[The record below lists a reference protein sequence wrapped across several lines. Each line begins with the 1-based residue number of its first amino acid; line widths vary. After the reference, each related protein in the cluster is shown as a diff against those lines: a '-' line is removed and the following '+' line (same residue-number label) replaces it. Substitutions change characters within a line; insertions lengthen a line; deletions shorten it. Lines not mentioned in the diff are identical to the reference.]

1 MTDLKVIVFEG
12 VQNLPLFA
20 AQAHGHFAREGLA
33 VDLTFT
39 PDSGTL
45 RNGLAEGRYDIA
57 HTAVDNAIAMVELA
71 HQDVA
76 VVLGGDN
83 GFNSLFFQPHIQ
95 SFGDLRGK
103 TVLVDAP
110 NTAFALVLYK
120 ILENHGLKRGDYLAQ
135 PVGATPFRLARMKED
150 KSAAAAILNL
160 PYRILGRRA
169 GLKYVCDAVSE
180 IGPYL
185 STTGFVLRRWAKANA
200 ETLVRYIKAYIAGLR
215 WGLDPANKP
224 AAVGL
229 LADRLRLPADIA
241 LEAYEVAAASRTGIM
256 RDAAMDIAGLAN
268 VLRLRA
274 SVEGQWHGVA
284 APVERYLDMSYHAKA
299 LTSLAAPAT

>member
-1 MTDLKVIVFEG
+1 MTELKVIVFEG

-20 AQAHGHFAREGLA
+20 ALANGLFAGQGLDI
-33 VDLTFT
+33 DLTFT

-45 RNGLAEGRYDIA
+45 RNGLAEGRFDIA

-71 HQDVA
+71 HKDVA
-76 VVLGGDN
+76 IVLGGDN
-83 GFNSLFFQPHIQ
+83 GFNSLFFQPEIR
-95 SFGDLRGK
+95 SFEDLRGK

-120 ILENHGLKRGDYLAQ
+120 ILDNHGLKRGDYAIQ

-160 PYRILGRRA
+160 PYRILGSRA
-169 GLKYVCDAVSE
+169 GLKFICDAVSE

-185 STTGFVLRRWAKANA
+185 STTGFVLRPWAEANA
-200 ETLVRYIKAYIAGLR
+200 DTLVRYIRAYVGGLR
-215 WGLDPANKP
+215 WALDPQNKQ

-241 LEAYEVAAASRTGIM
+241 LEAYGVATAPATGLT
-256 RDAAMDIAGLAN
+256 RDAHVDIPGFAN
-268 VLRLRA
+268 VLKLRA
-274 SVEGQWHGVA
+274 SVEGQWDGVA
-284 APVERYLDMSYHAKA
+284 AEPARYLDMSYHAKA
-299 LTSLAAPAT
+299 IATMSQRAS